1 MRILESGV
9 CALVRVSFSL
19 DDRLLL
25 ALTADGELMLWDWL
39 TGRKVLRLS
48 RCTLA
53 AQTVL
58 SPDARWLAAF
68 APDFRI
74 HRSDQPTPLISPFQ
88 GEPGW
93 GRLVGGVAFAPDGQ
107 TLVATQ
113 YVHPFER
120 FITGRLL
127 RWSTANW
134 QPLPVF
140 AVWPPFDRIAF
151 DPTGQFLAG
160 INPVLFQLRFAISGG
175 LHAWANPQKDNPG
188 RRTHLAFAPHQP
200 LLVFGWDNEI
210 YLLETQSGKLVA
222 DLSSALGRCQDL
234 AFVADSLHLATVDAD
249 GSISIHALPEGTR
262 TARLGFHASARS
274 IAGTHDGGLGVT
286 GLADGTLI
294 LFDTD

>member
-1 MRILESGV
+1 MRILDSGRSAV
-9 CALVRVSFSL
+9 VRVSFSP
-19 DDRLLL
+19 DGRLLL

-39 TGRKVLRLS
+39 AGQKVFRLS
-48 RCTLA
+48 RCALA
-53 AQTVL
+53 AQAVI

-74 HRSDQPTPLISPFQ
+74 HRSDQARPVISPFQ

-93 GRLVGGVAFAPDGQ
+93 GRLVGGLAFAPDGQ

-113 YVHPFER
+113 YVHPFEG

-175 LHAWANPQKDNPG
+175 LHAWASPHKDHPG
-188 RRTHLAFAPHQP
+188 QRTHLAFAPQQP
-200 LLVFGWDNEI
+200 LLAFGWDNDI
-210 YLLETQSGKLVA
+210 HLLETQTGKLVA
-222 DLSSALGRCQDL
+222 KLPSASGRCQDL
-234 AFVADSLHLATVDAD
+234 AFIGDGLRLATVDAD
-249 GSISIHALPEGTR
+249 GSISLLALPEGIE
-262 TARLGFHASARS
+262 TARLGFSASVRS
-274 IAGTHDGGLGVT
+274 IACTPDGSVGAA

-294 LFDTD
+294 LLDMD